1 LVEHRVDAPGAQLDA
16 HDELGLEVGQL
27 ALPTPDFHR
36 LAQRVPPDG
45 LERWYGRSRWDLA
58 APLRLRVDATA
69 TRIHHPVAGHGSVVG
84 GRPLGPAAR
93 GPAAGG
99 NVGTSAR
106 QLRSTGEAAGPSGF
120 PTTAAA
126 PLAGLLTELTWA
138 GAHMLT
144 YLSGIH
150 AERFR
155 PGDCAASGTPILL
168 AHGLNDNRSV
178 FMVMRHKLRRS
189 GFTSVCC
196 WNYSPL
202 SDDVPRL
209 AADLGRHIGRIRA
222 QTGHERVHVV
232 GHSLGGLIA
241 RYHVQRQGG
250 DRSIESLVTLG
261 TPHQGTAL
269 AYLLPTRLGRQLRP
283 GSSIVRELLRAPA
296 DRRGCRLRRG

>member
-1 LVEHRVDAPGAQLDA
+1 M
-16 HDELGLEVGQL
+16 
-27 ALPTPDFHR
+27 
-36 LAQRVPPDG
+36 
-45 LERWYGRSRWDLA
+45 
-58 APLRLRVDATA
+58 
-69 TRIHHPVAGHGSVVG
+69 
-84 GRPLGPAAR
+84 
-93 GPAAGG
+93 
-99 NVGTSAR
+99 GTSAG

-120 PTTAAA
+120 PTRSVA
-126 PLAGLLTELTWA
+126 PLTGVLTELTWA

-144 YLSGIH
+144 YVSGIR
-150 AERFR
+150 AERFP
-155 PGDCAASGTPILL
+155 PGACHASETPVLL

-189 GFTSVCC
+189 GFTAVCC

-202 SDDVPRL
+202 SDDVLRL
-209 AADLGRHIGRIRA
+209 AADLGRHIRRIRA

-283 GSSIVRELLRAPA
+283 GSPIMRELSEPAPGCRTAITAIYSDLDGVVLPTASGRCDHPDLITRNVLVRGVGHLSLPVHPAVVNSVTAALRAHPTVTARQAGPTAAGLAARPFTDPA
-296 DRRGCRLRRG
+296 TGRGGAAADAA